1 MREKSP
7 TSLSGCGNLEASR
20 MCPTCR
26 FSWTPHSLHRNQ
38 PFLENCWEING
49 AESWSQGGD
58 TREAPRLG
66 PLSWNSPG
74 PSVALSLT
82 QR

>member
-1 MREKSP
+1 MQEESP
-7 TSLSGCGNLEASR
+7 PLSGCGNLEVPR

-26 FSWTPHSLHRNQ
+26 FSWTPHSLRRNQ
-38 PFLENCWEING
+38 PFLENSWEING
-49 AESWSQGGD
+49 DSAGAREGMQG
-58 TREAPRLG
+58 RPLG
-66 PLSWNSPG
+66 WPASCNSPG